1 MREEIDGGVWVLDNH
16 ILYLYIPKLLA
27 RLGLPDTEENRDL
40 AVKVTRETAA
50 RSEQLAILPKQK
62 NSYQGGEE
70 EGSDE

>member
-40 AVKVTRETAA
+40 AVKVTREAVA
-50 RSEQLAILPKQK
+50 REMPHVPVSISGE
-62 NSYQGGEE
+62 GG
-70 EGSDE
+70 GSDE